1 MGRSKKLTECWDEIL
16 KLWKGA
22 GALRWLI
29 TSTGSEHRCGG
40 VAGVT
45 SLISSF
51 SKPKTLW
58 SLLLQ
63 EFSKNP
69 LPRHLVNLVSSPAS
83 DEERAHMRPKW
94 KRARH
99 PKASAFFFSLQI
111 FAEGKWRE
119 PGERGAYCSLSA
131 HTTLKFRLAG
141 AISPA

>member
-22 GALRWLI
+22 GALRWLF
-29 TSTGSEHRCGG
+29 TSTGSEYGCGG

-45 SLISSF
+45 SLIFSF
-51 SKPKTLW
+51 SKPTKLW

-69 LPRHLVNLVSSPAS
+69 LPRHLVTLVSSPAS
-83 DEERAHMRPKW
+83 DEERAHMKPKW

-99 PKASAFFFSLQI
+99 PKPQPFFSLQI
-111 FAEGKWRE
+111 FAERKWRE

>member
-22 GALRWLI
+22 GALRWLF
-29 TSTGSEHRCGG
+29 TSTGSEYGCGG

-45 SLISSF
+45 SLIFSF
-51 SKPKTLW
+51 SKPKKLW

-69 LPRHLVNLVSSPAS
+69 LPRHLVTLVSSPAS

-99 PKASAFFFSLQI
+99 PKPQPFFFLFKYLQRESGVSL
-111 FAEGKWRE
+111 G
-119 PGERGAYCSLSA
+119 SA
-131 HTTLKFRLAG
+131 VLIAHLVLTLH
-141 AISPA
+141 

>member
-45 SLISSF
+45 SLLFSF

-69 LPRHLVNLVSSPAS
+69 LSRHLVNLVSSPAF

-99 PKASAFFFSLQI
+99 PKPQPFFFFSSNI
-111 FAEGKWRE
+111 CRGKVARAW
-119 PGERGAYCSLSA
+119 GARCLVL
-131 HTTLKFRLAG
+131 T
-141 AISPA
+141 